1 MHYSRST
8 RGGMKASI
16 SSSRK
21 SSATRRGA
29 SGCTAAIVNV
39 VVMYVFPPH
48 AAPLAPKLSLMSLG
62 LRWKYYD
69 AVEQLGPLPPRL
81 KAPMWRSP
89 ESSPSKKPVCISF
102 SDGGH
107 DESENIA
114 IKQQHKNAISRHRD
128 QWEFWFLYIIFHL
141 TTTIFVF
148 AFSTSLRCSVTVRSS
163 FLVNNTFGQLSKC
176 ASISRDSLFPVLF
189 LEVRSALLLQLLRI
203 T

>member
-128 QWEFWFLYIIFHL
+128 QWERAKTPPRFWNIGFPDTQEVAAINAEAARRHESKRA
-141 TTTIFVF
+141 V
-148 AFSTSLRCSVTVRSS
+148 VT
-163 FLVNNTFGQLSKC
+163 QE
-176 ASISRDSLFPVLF
+176 A
-189 LEVRSALLLQLLRI
+189 E
-203 T
+203 